1 MTTDPPM
8 AIQTTGMFAPYLN
21 DVEEALQS
29 ALNEFTEPAWLYDP
43 LRYLF
48 AGGGKRIRPLL
59 TLLAC
64 ESVGGSRDAAF
75 PAAIAVEL
83 LHNFTLVHDDIMD
96 SSLKRRGRD
105 TVHVKWDQNAAILAG
120 DVMMGM
126 AMRLL
131 MRSAHHAPRP
141 LDVIDAFSTGL
152 IEVCDGQALDL
163 AFMERDDVTP
173 EEYFTMIEKKTA
185 RLLEMSVAIGA
196 NVGGATNGRVAA
208 LRAFAR
214 QIGIAFQMQDDIL
227 DLTSPEAFGKQAG
240 GDIVEGKRTWL
251 MLEIA
256 RRVRQDN
263 NASPEHIALITA
275 FFANNG
281 LDKEQ
286 VPSVIAMMQT
296 YGVIANATALVESYT
311 NDAYEHLNQLPQN
324 TARDMLEALAKMLM
338 KRDM

>member
-1 MTTDPPM
+1 MTTDQPM
-8 AIQTTGMFAPYLN
+8 AIATTEMFAPYLN
-21 DVEEALQS
+21 DVEEALQN

-43 LRYLF
+43 VRYLF
-48 AGGGKRIRPLL
+48 SSGGKRIRPLL

-75 PAAIAVEL
+75 PAAVAVEL

-131 MRSAHHAPRP
+131 MRSAHYAPKP

-196 NVGGATNGRVAA
+196 NVGGATNGRVTA

-214 QIGIAFQMQDDIL
+214 EIGIAFQMQDDIL

-251 MLEIA
+251 MLECA
-256 RRVRQDN
+256 RRVREDVD
-263 NASPEHIALITA
+263 ALSEHTSLIST

-281 LDKEQ
+281 LDSEQ
-286 VPSVIAMMQT
+286 VPRVISMMQT
-296 YGVIANATALVESYT
+296 YGVTTDATALVEKYT
-311 NDAYEHLNQLPQN
+311 NDAFEHLHQVPHNP
-324 TARDMLEALAKMLM
+324 ARDMLEALAKMLM